1 MSMKFSYWLSNKDKT
16 SKKSA
21 GCMTGIFQLFVQL
34 FDRQFLLCPR
44 QINEQ
49 HHKKSPS
56 ADATLSLCNQGVD
69 YTDFRNLELRSSKES
84 RSSMESS
91 TRTSFSSSS
100 ASCSSLKLRLQ
111 KGEPKSSQQSFSS
124 GRSPKNSTKPS
135 STDVIQSP
143 GFRNSFKESIC
154 KDLKS
159 DSIKEKRKEEVKRN
173 KVLKPVDSPRP
184 IDLSKMKELE
194 ESLKI
199 LIQLRELPRNFRE
212 VGGSPRFSYDGR
224 ISTDIRQAV
233 TQKEQRRLSLDSMED
248 SLRRDFKSKVNSLKK
263 ELEKK
268 ANSRISE
275 ASTLHPDLKSN
286 EHHTNIV
293 AKLMG
298 LGPIYSARESYVKG
312 NESVNKQKKQES
324 KNVKF
329 LQSTSNSPRSPIT
342 VNPHLKSNTNSRLV
356 AEETKQKM
364 AVEYAEGNMKQK
376 IESVYNVIEKTLQKL
391 EFHHN
396 SKEIRDLRHAIFDS
410 KNSTKCLSPTSKS
423 EKSSIAERA
432 LKSPITIRKS
442 ESKSAGI
449 SSSQSARLEGPSGLR
464 KIKTSDSTD
473 KKKESLS
480 ADGGQTPTGKT
491 SNRLN
496 SSAKVTSGRAGDN
509 SVSPS
514 LQKRKPDQERKSST
528 VIPSYDLKKN
538 QWQPDN
544 RKQAESVSP
553 SSRIRQKSSKAQ
565 VNEGKSRL
573 FHQTR
578 GKTATNAASASKH
591 TQHQMIERNAP
602 FVEELE
608 KMVPQLS
615 SPNSV
620 LDSSPYQDDLPLSPL
635 SVSSISNEDENL
647 PSALNLKI
655 IHLPQNLPSTLSFIK
670 DSQKQENIDTKAHKF
685 IFPGLVTD
693 NNDPD
698 NKYVAEVLLSSS
710 LLTEGS
716 QMPAILKQIKLVEPF
731 EAVEKNNTRTPH
743 KQLVYDV
750 VNEILN
756 RKIEEFNSG
765 CQHDHLFKPNMLSLQ
780 LLFKELCFE
789 VKYLRS
795 YIDGSFQGKDTVFTK
810 DLIQRSNVWDRFD
823 SEIPI
828 VVLEIE
834 RLIFVDLINEILSS
848 LINVV
853 LEPKQRYRRQ
863 LFV

>member
-1 MSMKFSYWLSNKDKT
+1 MSMKFSYWLSNKDKS

-21 GCMTGIFQLFVQL
+21 GCMTGIFQLF
-34 FDRQFLLCPR
+34 DRQFLLCPS

-56 ADATLSLCNQGVD
+56 ADATISLCNQGVD
-69 YTDFRNLELRSSKES
+69 YTDFCNLES

-91 TRTSFSSSS
+91 TRTSLSSSS
-100 ASCSSLKLRLQ
+100 APCSSLKLRLQ

-135 STDVIQSP
+135 STDSIQSP

-154 KDLKS
+154 KDLKTNS
-159 DSIKEKRKEEVKRN
+159 MKEKRKEEVKRN

-184 IDLSKMKELE
+184 IDLSNMKELE
-194 ESLKI
+194 ESLRT
-199 LIQLRELPRNFRE
+199 LIQLRELPRNFHE
-212 VGGSPRFSYDGR
+212 VSGSPRFSYDGR
-224 ISTDIRQAV
+224 ISTYIKQAN
-233 TQKEQRRLSLDSMED
+233 TQKEQRRLSVDSMED

-286 EHHTNIV
+286 ENHTNII

-298 LGPIYSARESYVKG
+298 LGPIYSARESCVKG
-312 NESVNKQKKQES
+312 NEPVDKQKKQEN

-329 LQSTSNSPRSPIT
+329 LQSTSNSPKSPIT
-342 VNPHLKSNTNSRLV
+342 INPRLKSNTNSRLV

-364 AVEYAEGNMKQK
+364 AVEYEEDNVKQK
-376 IESVYNVIEKTLQKL
+376 IESAYNVIEKTLQKL

-442 ESKSAGI
+442 ESNSAGI

-473 KKKESLS
+473 KKKKSLS

-491 SNRLN
+491 SNSLN
-496 SSAKVTSGRAGDN
+496 SSAKVTSGRSGDN

-514 LQKRKPDQERKSST
+514 LQKRKPDQERKSCA
-528 VIPSYDLKKN
+528 VIPSYGLKKN

-544 RKQAESVSP
+544 RQQAESVSP

-565 VNEGKSRL
+565 ANEGKSSL
-573 FHQTR
+573 LHQTK
-578 GKTATNAASASKH
+578 GKSATTAASASKH
-591 TQHQMIERNAP
+591 TLHQMIERNVT

-620 LDSSPYQDDLPLSPL
+620 LDASPYQDDLPLSPL
-635 SVSSISNEDENL
+635 SLSSISNEDENL

-655 IHLPQNLPSTLSFIK
+655 IHLPQNLPSTFSFKK
-670 DSQKQENIDTKAHKF
+670 DSQKQEAHKF
-685 IFPGLVTD
+685 IFPGLITD
-693 NNDPD
+693 KNDPD

-710 LLTEGS
+710 LLTEDS
-716 QMPAILKQIKLVEPF
+716 QMSAILMQIKLVEPF
-731 EAVEKNNTRTPH
+731 EAVEKNNTRTLH

-750 VNEILN
+750 VNEILH
-756 RKIEEFNSG
+756 RKIEAFNSG
-765 CQHDHLFKPNMLSLQ
+765 CQHDHLLKPNMLSLQ

-795 YIDGSFQGKDTVFTK
+795 YIDGSVQGKDTVFTK

-823 SEIPI
+823 SEIPV

>member
-1 MSMKFSYWLSNKDKT
+1 
-16 SKKSA
+16 
-21 GCMTGIFQLFVQL
+21 
-34 FDRQFLLCPR
+34 
-44 QINEQ
+44 
-49 HHKKSPS
+49 
-56 ADATLSLCNQGVD
+56 
-69 YTDFRNLELRSSKES
+69 
-84 RSSMESS
+84 MESS
-91 TRTSFSSSS
+91 TRTSLSSSS
-100 ASCSSLKLRLQ
+100 TSCSSLKLRLQ

-143 GFRNSFKESIC
+143 GFRNSFKESIR

-194 ESLKI
+194 ESLRI
-199 LIQLRELPRNFRE
+199 LIQLRELPRNFHE
-212 VGGSPRFSYDGR
+212 VSGSPRFSYDGR
-224 ISTDIRQAV
+224 ISTDIKQAT

-286 EHHTNIV
+286 ENHTNIV

-298 LGPIYSARESYVKG
+298 LGPIYSTRESCVKG
-312 NESVNKQKKQES
+312 NEPVNKQKKQES

-329 LQSTSNSPRSPIT
+329 LQSTSNSPKSPIT
-342 VNPHLKSNTNSRLV
+342 MLRT
-356 AEETKQKM
+356 
-364 AVEYAEGNMKQK
+364 VEYSEDNMKQK
-376 IESVYNVIEKTLQKL
+376 IESAYNVIEKTLQKL

-396 SKEIRDLRHAIFDS
+396 SKEIRDLRHAVFDS
-410 KNSTKCLSPTSKS
+410 KNSTKCFSPTSKS
-423 EKSSIAERA
+423 EKSSISERA

-473 KKKESLS
+473 KKKEYLS

-491 SNRLN
+491 SNSLN

-528 VIPSYDLKKN
+528 VIPSYGLKKN
-538 QWQPDN
+538 QWQ
-544 RKQAESVSP
+544 QAESVSP

-565 VNEGKSRL
+565 VNEGKPPL
-573 FHQTR
+573 FHQTK

-591 TQHQMIERNAP
+591 TMIERNVP

-620 LDSSPYQDDLPLSPL
+620 LDASPYQDDLPLSPL
-635 SVSSISNEDENL
+635 SVSSTSNAEDENL
-647 PSALNLKI
+647 PSALNLKV
-655 IHLPQNLPSTLSFIK
+655 IHLPQNLPSTLSFKK

-685 IFPGLVTD
+685 IFPGLITD

-710 LLTEGS
+710 LLTEDS

-731 EAVEKNNTRTPH
+731 EDVEKNNTQTLH

-756 RKIEEFNSG
+756 RKIEAFNSG
-765 CQHDHLFKPNMLSLQ
+765 CQHDHLLKPNMLSLQ

-795 YIDGSFQGKDTVFTK
+795 YIDGSFQGKDTVFSK